1 MQTTFAL
8 FYGNRGTFPET
19 LFALSRTE
27 LESRL
32 KSFGFGTISLPEEAT
47 RYGAVET
54 LEEARIY
61 ARFLEENKGKFDGV
75 ILCLPN
81 FGDENGAAEA
91 LQDAGVPIYIMAYP
105 DELDK
110 MDILHRRDAFCGKFS
125 IMCKCTSHI
134 SWKEFLKFRNSDT
147 SKCKCKQNTYKCY
160 YGKVQTIDS
169 LLFGWYSLV

>member
-1 MQTTFAL
+1 MNRKPQGKLFMQTTFAL
-8 FYGNRGTFPET
+8 FYGNRGTFPES
-19 LFALSRTE
+19 LFALARTE

-81 FGDENGAAEA
+81 FGDENGASEA
-91 LQDAGVPIYIMAYP
+91 LKNANVPIYIQAYP

-110 MDILHRRDAFCGKFS
+110 MDFDHRRDAFCGKFS
-125 IMCKCTSHI
+125 NSTNYFCSWIDFSI
-134 SWKEFLKFRNSDT
+134 STNLFSTL
-147 SKCKCKQNTYKCY
+147 
-160 YGKVQTIDS
+160 IDKKGS
-169 LLFGWYSLV
+169 F